1 VNNTREFLNVLD
13 ATIKEYSLNSVI
25 NKDEENCR
33 RFRVFFDALARQLAE
48 GIKVTTT
55 SSNSFKK
62 GLA

>member
-1 VNNTREFLNVLD
+1 VLD